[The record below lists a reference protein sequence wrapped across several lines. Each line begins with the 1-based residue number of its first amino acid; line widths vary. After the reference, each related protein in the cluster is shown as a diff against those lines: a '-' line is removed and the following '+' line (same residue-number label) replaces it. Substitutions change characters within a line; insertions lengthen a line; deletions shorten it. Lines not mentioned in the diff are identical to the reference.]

1 VGFFLLR
8 MNRIKL
14 IKCTNVALAANTQI
28 TQTNRIMN
36 KKEIK
41 QFLKDKPAVSKRG
54 LCREAGITPQ
64 YLNMILRDERPL
76 TENVINKIKPVLHKY
91 GLTKKV

>member
-1 VGFFLLR
+1 
-8 MNRIKL
+8 MPHKTPAI
-14 IKCTNVALAANTQI
+14 TNKDITQI

-91 GLTKKV
+91 GLTKKI